1 MHRTKGISPKLAG
14 AICPPLTA
22 VVTAMILTGSI
33 DRASIAALAAI
44 AIGAALGYQAP
55 RGETVASAPVN
66 VATSSLFTPFMPV
79 GPGTQVSWTTSPAP
93 PVATTDAAPRDASD
107 TRAIPD
113 NPDQP

>member
-1 MHRTKGISPKLAG
+1 MHRTKGISPKLAA

-22 VVTAMILTGSI
+22 VVTAMILTGTL
-33 DRASIAALAAI
+33 DRASLAALAAI

-55 RGETVASAPVN
+55 RGETVAPAPAPVT
-66 VATSSLFTPFMPV
+66 VATSSSVTP
-79 GPGTQVSWTTSPAP
+79 
-93 PVATTDAAPRDASD
+93 TDAAPRDASD